1 LQTAINSDFPA
12 HSTPDQQK
20 RSIETWGGRGGG
32 EDGGGNKGE
41 RVERERESF
50 VTILRYFAVSLFA
63 RAQFFA
69 LSAWLE
75 NILLSLH
82 FRISDP

>member
-1 LQTAINSDFPA
+1 VG
-12 HSTPDQQK
+12 
-20 RSIETWGGRGGG
+20 RRGWGR
-32 EDGGGNKGE
+32 EGE

-82 FRISDP
+82 FQISDP